1 VTANFAAQGGQKMS
15 DTHMTTPTQFLEA
28 KGIRFAYRRFREERG
43 GPLVF
48 MQQFRGDLDHRDPA
62 TRNNGVLSGSRQ
74 REPQSR
80 KGSTARVVVLMKPP
94 ASDETANVA
103 HLQIRNF
110 GTTKARS
117 WALFDLR

>member
-1 VTANFAAQGGQKMS
+1 MS
-15 DTHMTTPTQFLEA
+15 HTHMTAPTQFPEA
-28 KGIRFAYRRFREERG
+28 KGIRFAYRRAPCCLPRAAR
-43 GPLVF
+43 
-48 MQQFRGDLDHRDPA
+48 RCA
-62 TRNNGVLSGSRQ
+62 YARNNGVRSGSRQ
-74 REPQSR
+74 HEPQST
-80 KGSTARVVVLMKPP
+80 KGSMARVLALMKPP

>member
-1 VTANFAAQGGQKMS
+1 MS
-15 DTHMTTPTQFLEA
+15 RTHMTAPTQFLEA
-28 KGIRFAYRRFREERG
+28 KGIRFAYRRFREETG
-43 GPLVF
+43 VPLVF
-48 MQQFRGDLDHRDPA
+48 MQHFRGGLDHRDPA
-62 TRNNGVLSGSRQ
+62 TRNGVLSGSRQ

-80 KGSTARVVVLMKPP
+80 KGSTARVVALMKSP